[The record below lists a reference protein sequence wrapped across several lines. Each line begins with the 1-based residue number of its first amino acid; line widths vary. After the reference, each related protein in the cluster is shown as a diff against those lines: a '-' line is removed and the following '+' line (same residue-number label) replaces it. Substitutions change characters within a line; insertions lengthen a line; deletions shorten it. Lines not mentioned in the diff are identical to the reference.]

1 MCSLKLLDQSAN
13 TCLAVSGLNPT
24 VMMDYESSSSPS
36 PLEDGLLTDS
46 ENPENQ
52 DDDEEEELTKELLQ
66 VNATH

>member
-1 MCSLKLLDQSAN
+1 M
-13 TCLAVSGLNPT
+13 NPT